1 MPLHALRPGV
11 DGLIVNPKRIL
22 VALALAVT
30 VSGAGTW
37 VVSRKL
43 AASPSSQAAASNFY
57 VAPSH
62 DLQAGE
68 LLQPS
73 DTELVAWPG
82 NIPIA
87 GAFSRT
93 ADLKGRAV
101 LFPLAK
107 GQPILIRDL
116 SAPGSG
122 LGLAAKIPDGMRAI
136 ALRSDE
142 IVGVAGFLLPGSHL
156 DVLVTY
162 RADGSPEP
170 LTATVLQN
178 VVVLAVGHQSEPDP
192 EGKVTDGTVVT
203 LLLTPE
209 ESQRAVL
216 ASTQGAIHFVLRNGG
231 DTAPTESAPLLLTQL
246 VARPAL
252 LRHAA
257 PPLPA
262 PKLPVSPKRLE
273 IETIL
278 GGVDDARIS
287 APHAG
292 GAGQ

>member
-1 MPLHALRPGV
+1 M
-11 DGLIVNPKRIL
+11 NPKRIL
-22 VALALAVT
+22 IALTLAVM

-37 VVSRKL
+37 IVSRKL
-43 AASPSSQAAASNFY
+43 TGSPQSQIAPSGLY
-57 VAPSH
+57 VAPSR

-68 LLQPS
+68 FLRPGN
-73 DTELVAWPG
+73 TELVAWPG
-82 NIPIA
+82 NIPID
-87 GAFSRT
+87 GAFSRI
-93 ADLKGRAV
+93 ADLNGRAV

-107 GQPILIRDL
+107 GQPILSRDL

-122 LGLAAKIPDGMRAI
+122 SGLAAKIPDGMRAV
-136 ALRSDE
+136 ALHSDE

-162 RADGSPEP
+162 RPDGSPEP

-178 VVVLAVGHQSEPDP
+178 VAVLAVGHQSEPDP
-192 EGKVTDGTVVT
+192 DGKSSDGTVVT
-203 LLLTPE
+203 LLLTPK

-231 DTAPTESAPLLLTQL
+231 DAAQTESAPLLLTEL
-246 VARPAL
+246 VARPTLPHRAS
-252 LRHAA
+252 

-262 PKLPVSPKRLE
+262 PNNPAPPKRIE

-278 GGVDDARIS
+278 GGVDVASIPTPR
-287 APHAG
+287 PG
-292 GAGQ
+292 VAGQ